1 MNFSLKSSGFFN
13 KNFNI
18 IWRSKKLF
26 GSLMVYTSPLYKKEL
41 PNRPDLCKC
50 SLFNGLYNGRG
61 RVWSWKLLSE
71 TPVKCLHTLEKSKV
85 AKIEVLI
92 PNYSLVKT

>member
-1 MNFSLKSSGFFN
+1 
-13 KNFNI
+13 
-18 IWRSKKLF
+18 
-26 GSLMVYTSPLYKKEL
+26 MVYTSPLYKKEL

-50 SLFNGLYNGRG
+50 SLFNGRYNGRG
-61 RVWSWKLLSE
+61 RVWPWKLLSE